1 MKSDILLFTLFI
13 IYMTTGCSSF
23 IKTEIRGTGDL
34 GVIIERTHGSVLIVE
49 NMTNTIIGRVEG
61 LGDLS
66 HASVVFHRSG
76 QYAYVFARD
85 GGLTK
90 IDLLQKKII
99 HRIIQGGNSIGG
111 AISQD
116 SQFVAVSNYIPGGV
130 KIFSADDLKLIAD
143 IPAEYESQKFSKTVG
158 LVDAPNNQF
167 VYSLFE
173 GGQIWLA
180 KIEKDH
186 TVTIKKFTDTG
197 KEPYDGLVSPDGR
210 FYLAGLFGENG
221 IAMIDLWNTEHGAK
235 KVMQNYGKEDLRM
248 PVFKMPHFEGWSMCG
263 HFAIIPGV
271 GHHEVILVNR
281 SNWQEV
287 KRITTHGQPVFAMAD
302 PQCRNVLINFALPHN
317 DTLQVLSLEKMQIT
331 QTLKL
336 GPGILHME
344 FTPKGHHVWVSIRD
358 KNEIQIFETEKWT
371 YVKTIPALNPSGIFF
386 TNRAHKIGL

>member
-1 MKSDILLFTLFI
+1 MKPSNSIFILIFILFS
-13 IYMTTGCSSF
+13 GCSSF
-23 IKTEIRGTGDL
+23 NKNELRGTGDL
-34 GVIIERTHGSVLIVE
+34 GVIIERSHGSVLIIE
-49 NMTNTIIGRVEG
+49 NITNTVIGRVEG

-76 QYAYVFARD
+76 QFAYVFARD

-116 SQFVAVSNYIPGGV
+116 SQFVAVSNYVPGGI

-143 IPAEYESQKFSKTVG
+143 IPAEYEPQKFSKTVG
-158 LVDAPNNQF
+158 LVDAPGNQF

-173 GGQIWLA
+173 GGQIWLT
-180 KIEKDH
+180 KIEKDKS
-186 TVTIKKFTDTG
+186 VSVKKFSNAG

-210 FYLAGLFGENG
+210 YYLAGLFGETG
-221 IAMIDLWNTEHGAK
+221 IAMIDLWNPDRGSQ
-235 KVMQNYGKEDLRM
+235 KVIQNYGKEDPRM
-248 PVFKMPHFEGWSMCG
+248 PVYKMPHFEGWSMCG
-263 HFAIIPGV
+263 DYAIIPGV

-281 SNWQEV
+281 SSWQEV
-287 KRITTHGQPVFAMAD
+287 KRIPTHGQPVFAMAD
-302 PQCRNVLINFALPHN
+302 PQCRNILINFALPNN

-331 QTLKL
+331 KTMKL

-344 FTPKGHHVWVSIRD
+344 FTPKGHQVWVSVRD
-358 KNEIQIFETEKWT
+358 MNEVQVFETENWT
-371 YVKTIPALNPSGIFF
+371 NVKTIPALNPSGIFF